1 MISPLTIACTDKN
14 IPYHIIGKMANRHG
28 LIAGATGTGKTVTLR
43 KMAEMFSN
51 SGVPV
56 FLVDVKGDLSGI
68 AQAGDGSGKIGER
81 IQQFNFGDGYLHGFP
96 TRFWDVYGETGIPIR
111 VSIESMGVLLLARL
125 MNLTE
130 AQEGVLNL
138 VFRVAK
144 DLNWRLIDL
153 QDLRSMLHYV
163 SINRHKYRTIYGNV
177 TPMLIGVIQRQLL
190 LLEEQGADCF
200 FGLPKLDLHDW
211 LRTSKERGVINIL
224 NAEKL
229 HRHPHLYSAFMLWF
243 LNELFEILPEIGDVA
258 HPKFVMFFDEAHL
271 MFDNPTPALLSKVSQ
286 TVRLIRSK
294 GVGVY
299 FVSQRPSD
307 IPEDILGQLGNRVQH
322 ALRAYT
328 PKDRKAVRDA
338 AETFRPNPH
347 VDTVQ
352 AISELA
358 VGEALVSFLEIDGTP
373 SMVQRAWI
381 MPPQSR
387 LKPLNEDERWQMA
400 QNDPFF
406 IRYQER
412 EKIFSAYDE
421 IERLAEQETEEQE
434 TEEDETEPFAE
445 KDEFEPLSISVPIS
459 VSVHIQS
466 TPTVL
471 QKGQNIALPDTV
483 SRFIAK
489 LNWQNDTALDIDV
502 SVFLLDAQHKV
513 RSDADFV
520 FYNRHTSADRAIAY
534 QPKIGNDAAC
544 VAINTKF
551 LSNNIQS
558 IVLAASI
565 YQQDEQACSFQQVK
579 QATIALFN
587 DDTQQEILRFTLPNH
602 DYHNET
608 AMIFGEFYRRNEQW
622 KFKAIGQ
629 GYSNGLATLC
639 QQFGVVV
646 K

>member
-1 MISPLTIACTDKN
+1 MISPLTIACTNKN
-14 IPYHIIGKMANRHG
+14 TPYHIIGKMANRHG

-68 AQAGDGSGKIGER
+68 ARAGDGGGKIGER
-81 IQQFNFGDGYLHGFP
+81 IRHFDFGDDYLQGFP
-96 TRFWDVYGETGIPIR
+96 TCFWDVYGETGIPIR
-111 VSIESMGVLLLARL
+111 VSIEDMGVLLLARL
-125 MNLTE
+125 MNLSE

-163 SINRHKYRTIYGNV
+163 SINREQYRTIYGNV
-177 TPMLIGVIQRQLL
+177 TPNIIGVIQRQLL
-190 LLEEQGADCF
+190 ILEEQGADCF
-200 FGLPKLDLHDW
+200 FGLPKLDLRDW
-211 LRTSKERGVINIL
+211 LKTSKERGVINIL

-229 HRHPHLYSAFMLWF
+229 HRYPNLYSAFMLWF
-243 LNELFEILPEIGDVA
+243 LNELFEILPEAGDMA

-271 MFDNPTPALLSKVSQ
+271 MFDNPTPALLSKVNQ

-294 GVGVY
+294 GVGIY

-307 IPEDILGQLGNRVQH
+307 IPEDILGQLSNRVQH

-347 VDTVQ
+347 VDAVQ

-381 MPPQSR
+381 MPPQSQ
-387 LKPLNEDERWQMA
+387 LAPLNTNERWQMA

-406 IRYQER
+406 IRYRER
-412 EKIFSAYDE
+412 EKIFSAHDE
-421 IERLAEQETEEQE
+421 IEKLAEQEM
-434 TEEDETEPFAE
+434 EEDELGAFPEQEEMQEYAS
-445 KDEFEPLSISVPIS
+445 KPLAAT
-459 VSVHIQS
+459 VSQPVQ
-466 TPTVL
+466 TQTAPAVL
-471 QKGQNIALPDTV
+471 QKGQNIVLPDTASQFV
-483 SRFIAK
+483 AE
-489 LNWQNDTALDIDV
+489 LNWQSDAGADIDV
-502 SVFLLDAQHKV
+502 SIFLLNPQRKV
-513 RSDADFV
+513 RSDADIV
-520 FYNRHTSADRAIAY
+520 FYNQTISADHAVAY
-534 QPKIGNDAAC
+534 QAKTDKDAAR
-544 VAINTKF
+544 VTINTRL
-551 LSNNIQS
+551 LSNDIHS
-558 IVLAASI
+558 IVLAVSI
-565 YQQDEQACSFQQVK
+565 YQQKEQSFSFQQVK
-579 QATIALFN
+579 QPTVALLN
-587 DDTQQEILRFTLPNH
+587 QETQQQILRFALPDH
-602 DYHNET
+602 DYRNET
-608 AMIFGEFYRRNEQW
+608 AMIFGEFYRRNGQW

-629 GYSNGLATLC
+629 GYSGGLAALC
-639 QQFGVVV
+639 QQFGVAVE
-646 K
+646 

>member
-163 SINRHKYRTIYGNV
+163 SINRHKYRTIYGNI

-243 LNELFEILPEIGDVA
+243 LNELFEILPEIGDVE

-271 MFDNPTPALLSKVSQ
+271 MFDNPSPALLSKVSQ

-307 IPEDILGQLGNRVQH
+307 IPEYILGQLGNRVQH

-421 IERLAEQETEEQE
+421 IERLAEQETEE
-434 TEEDETEPFAE
+434 ETEPFAE

-520 FYNRHTSADRAIAY
+520 FYNQHTSADRAIAY

>member
-68 AQAGDGSGKIGER
+68 AKAGDGSGKIGER

-96 TRFWDVYGETGIPIR
+96 TRFWDVYGKTGIPIR

-163 SINRHKYRTIYGNV
+163 SENRHKYRTIYGNV
-177 TPMLIGVIQRQLL
+177 TPNLIGVIQRQLL
-190 LLEEQGADCF
+190 VLEEQGADCF

-243 LNELFEILPEIGDVA
+243 LSELFEILPEIDDGA
-258 HPKFVMFFDEAHL
+258 QPKLMMFFDEAHL
-271 MFDNPTPALLSKVSQ
+271 MFNNPTPALLSKVSQ

-421 IERLAEQETEEQE
+421 IERLAEQETEE
-434 TEEDETEPFAE
+434 DESESFVAE
-445 KDEFEPLSISVPIS
+445 DEFEPLSISVPIA
-459 VSVHIQS
+459 VSVQIQS
-466 TPTVL
+466 TPTIL
-471 QKGQNIALPDTV
+471 QKGQNITLPDTV

-489 LNWQNDTALDIDV
+489 LNWQSDAALDIDV
-502 SVFLLDAQHKV
+502 SVFLLNTQRKV

-520 FYNRHTSADRAIAY
+520 FYNQPTSADHAIAY

-544 VAINTKF
+544 VAINTQL
-551 LSNNIQS
+551 LSNDIQS

-565 YQQDEQACSFQQVK
+565 YQQDKQAFNFQHVK
-579 QATIALFN
+579 QPTIALFN

-602 DYHNET
+602 DYRNET

-629 GYSNGLATLC
+629 GYSNGLTALC

>member
-81 IQQFNFGDGYLHGFP
+81 IQQFNFGDDYLHGFP

-111 VSIESMGVLLLARL
+111 VSIESMGVLLLSQL

-138 VFRVAK
+138 VFRVAQ

-163 SINRHKYRTIYGNV
+163 SENRHKYRTIYGNV
-177 TPMLIGVIQRQLL
+177 TPNLIGVIQRQLL
-190 LLEEQGADCF
+190 VLEEQGADCF

-229 HRHPHLYSAFMLWF
+229 HRSPRLYSAFMLWF
-243 LNELFEILPEIGDVA
+243 LNELFEILPEIGDSA
-258 HPKFVMFFDEAHL
+258 QPKFVMFFDEAHL
-271 MFDNPTPALLSKVSQ
+271 MFENSTPALLSKVNQ

-307 IPEDILGQLGNRVQH
+307 IPEDILAQLSNRVQH

-358 VGEALVSFLEIDGTP
+358 VGEALVSFLEIDGAP

-387 LKPLNEDERWQMA
+387 LTPLNEAERWQMA

-421 IERLAEQETEEQE
+421 IERLAEQETEEDEAE
-434 TEEDETEPFAE
+434 TFAKE
-445 KDEFEPLSISVPIS
+445 DEFEPLSISVP
-459 VSVHIQS
+459 VQIQS
-466 TPTVL
+466 TPTIL
-471 QKGQNIALPDTV
+471 QKGQNITLPNTA
-483 SRFIAK
+483 SRFIAQ
-489 LNWQNDTALDIDV
+489 LNWQSDAALDIDV
-502 SVFLLDAQHKV
+502 SVFLLNAQRKV

-520 FYNRHTSADRAIAY
+520 FYNQTASADHAVAY

-544 VAINTKF
+544 VAINTQL
-551 LSNNIQS
+551 LSNDIQS
-558 IVLAASI
+558 IVLAVSI
-565 YQQDEQACSFQQVK
+565 YQQDEQTFNFQHVK
-579 QATIALFN
+579 QPTIVLLN
-587 DDTQQEILRFTLPNH
+587 DDTQQEILRFTLPNY

-608 AMIFGEFYRRNEQW
+608 AMIFGEFYRRNGQW

-629 GYSNGLATLC
+629 GYSNGLAALC
-639 QQFGVVV
+639 QQFGVIA

>member
-14 IPYHIIGKMANRHG
+14 TPYHIIGKMANRHG

-68 AQAGDGSGKIGER
+68 AHAGDGVGKVGER
-81 IQQFNFGDGYLHGFP
+81 IGQFGFGDDYLQGFP

-111 VSIESMGVLLLARL
+111 VSIEDMGVLLLARL
-125 MNLTE
+125 MNLSE

-163 SINRHKYRTIYGNV
+163 SINREQYRTIYGNV
-177 TPMLIGVIQRQLL
+177 TPNIIGVIQRQLL
-190 LLEEQGADCF
+190 ILEEQGADCF
-200 FGLPKLDLHDW
+200 FGLPKLDLRDW
-211 LRTSKERGVINIL
+211 LKTSKERGVINIL

-229 HRHPHLYSAFMLWF
+229 HRYPNLYSAFMLWF
-243 LNELFEILPEIGDVA
+243 LNELFEILPEAGDMA

-271 MFDNPTPALLSKVSQ
+271 MFDNPTPALLSKVNQ

-294 GVGVY
+294 GVGIY

-307 IPEDILGQLGNRVQH
+307 IPEDILGQLSNRVQH

-347 VDTVQ
+347 VDAVQ

-387 LKPLNEDERWQMA
+387 LTPLNETERWKMA

-406 IRYQER
+406 IRYRER

-421 IERLAEQETEEQE
+421 IEKLAEQETEE
-434 TEEDETEPFAE
+434 
-445 KDEFEPLSISVPIS
+445 DEFEREFEQETVQTDEPKTLSASLPVQTQTS
-459 VSVHIQS
+459 
-466 TPTVL
+466 PTVL
-471 QKGQNIALPDTV
+471 QKGQNITLPDTV
-483 SRFIAK
+483 SQFIAK
-489 LNWQNDTALDIDV
+489 LDWQSDAALDIDV
-502 SVFLLDAQHKV
+502 SAFLINAQRKV

-520 FYNRHTSADRAIAY
+520 FYNQPVSADCAVTY
-534 QPKIGNDAAC
+534 QPKTGSGAAR
-544 VAINTKF
+544 VIINTR
-551 LSNNIQS
+551 LLPNEIHS
-558 IVLAASI
+558 IVLAVSI
-565 YQQDEQACSFQQVK
+565 YQQSGQHLNFQQIK
-579 QATIALFN
+579 HPAISLSN
-587 DDTQQEILRFTLPNH
+587 HETQQEIARFTLPDN
-602 DYHNET
+602 DYRNET
-608 AMIFGEFYRRNEQW
+608 AMIFGEFYRRNGQW

-629 GYSNGLATLC
+629 GYSDGLAALC
-639 QQFGVVV
+639 QQFGVAVA
-646 K
+646 